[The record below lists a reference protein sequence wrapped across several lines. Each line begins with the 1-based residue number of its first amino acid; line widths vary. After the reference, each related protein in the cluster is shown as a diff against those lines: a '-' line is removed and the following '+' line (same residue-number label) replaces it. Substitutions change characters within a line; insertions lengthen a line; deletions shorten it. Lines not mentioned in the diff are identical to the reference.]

1 MIPSTSPR
9 GGLEGGAFI
18 VTGGG
23 TGIGRACAAR
33 LAADGGHVTI
43 CGRTEANLIDA
54 VKRIEAVA
62 APGSTVRYVVADTTN
77 EDDVQ
82 RVIAEGIKA
91 TGVLDGFV
99 ANAGGGGIPAPYHLQ
114 SLDEFVRV
122 LNVNVLSTF
131 LSLKHSV
138 PHMVAAGGGS
148 FVAISSIAGCQT
160 HRYFGAYTVAKGGL
174 DQMMR
179 NAADEYGPV
188 KVRCNSVRPGFIAT
202 EIMENIPRDSE
213 LFKQW
218 VGNMP
223 LGEVGQPEDVAGLVR
238 FLIGPDSRWLTGTA
252 INVDGGNTLRAGP
265 DFSPFIEPVI
275 GRDAMLAKKAPGA

>member
-1 MIPSTSPR
+1 MISRKTPS
-9 GGLEGGAFI
+9 GGLDGAAMI

-33 LAADGGHVTI
+33 LAADGAHVTI
-43 CGRTEANLIDA
+43 CGRTEANLADA

-62 APGSTVRYVVADTTN
+62 GHGGTVRYVVADTTR
-77 EDDVQ
+77 EDDVE
-82 RVIAEGIKA
+82 RVVAEGVKP

-99 ANAGGGGIPAPYHLQ
+99 ANAGGGGVPAPYHLQ
-114 SLDEFVRV
+114 NTDEFLRV
-122 LNVNVLSTF
+122 LLVNVLSTF

-138 PHMVAAGGGS
+138 PHLVAAGGGS

-160 HRYFGAYTVAKGGL
+160 NRYSGAYPVAKGGL

-202 EIMENIPRDSE
+202 EVMEQIPRDSDIYRS
-213 LFKQW
+213 W
-218 VGNMP
+218 VANTPMADT
-223 LGEVGQPEDVAGLVR
+223 GQAEDVAGLVR
-238 FLIGPDSRWLTGTA
+238 FLIGPDSRWITGTA
-252 INVDGGNTLRAGP
+252 INVDGGNTLRSGP
-265 DFSPFIEPVI
+265 DFSPLIEPMI
-275 GRDAMLAKKAPGA
+275 GRDAMLAKKPHGL